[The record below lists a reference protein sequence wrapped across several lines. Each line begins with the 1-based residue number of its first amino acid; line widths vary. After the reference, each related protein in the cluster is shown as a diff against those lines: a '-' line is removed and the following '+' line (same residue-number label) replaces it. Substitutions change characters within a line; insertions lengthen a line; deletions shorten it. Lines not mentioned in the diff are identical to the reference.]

1 MSDKLRAGIIA
12 CGRMSYAH
20 SRAYAAMPDVELVA
34 GADISP
40 EALARFR
47 DEFGISKEHT
57 YTDYVEMLER
67 EKLDLIS
74 IVSLHHQHAEMT
86 IKAAEYQPKA
96 ILCEK
101 PMAVSLGEAD
111 AMIDACE
118 AAGTRLIIGHQR
130 RYNAQ
135 YVAAYR
141 ALKGGAIGDL
151 VTIET
156 HGHPFSSLMVDGT
169 HTIDLAR
176 WYADEAP
183 IAWVLGQIDWTEAR
197 SGWGTRVENAAM
209 FMYGFEN
216 GLRAWHTCGGAPVDG
231 DSQERNVLWPAVT
244 GPNYHWILLRG
255 TEGEIWVWGD
265 SPSEGIPWVRLV
277 RGGHEE
283 ELPVPEL
290 PGTAHERLVR
300 DMIDRATD
308 GGPHTLDAASARD
321 TLEVLMA
328 AYESS
333 RRRGMVMLPL
343 NVAENPLFA
352 MMDADRS

>member
-1 MSDKLRAGIIA
+1 MPEKLRAGIIA

-47 DEFGISKEHT
+47 DEFGITEEHT
-57 YTDYVEMLER
+57 YADYVDMLENER
-67 EKLDLIS
+67 LDLIS

-86 IKAAEYQPKA
+86 VKAAEYQPKA

-101 PMAVSLGEAD
+101 PIAVSLAEAD
-111 AMIDACE
+111 AMIAACE

-135 YVAAYR
+135 YVAAYQ
-141 ALKGGAIGDL
+141 ALHEGAIGDL
-151 VTIET
+151 VSIET
-156 HGHPFSSLMVDGT
+156 HGHPFSSLLVDGT
-169 HTIDLAR
+169 HTTDLAR

-183 IAWVLGQIDWTEAR
+183 IAWVMGQVDWTEAR
-197 SGWGTRVENAAM
+197 NGWGTRVENAAL

-216 GLRAWHTCGGAPVDG
+216 GVRGLHTCGGAPVPGSD
-231 DSQERNVLWPAVT
+231 QRAVLWPEVT
-244 GPNYHWILLRG
+244 GPNYHWLQLRG
-255 TEGEIWVWGD
+255 TEGELWIWGD
-265 SPSEGIPWVRLV
+265 KATEGIPWVRLV
-277 RGGHEE
+277 RGGKAEA
-283 ELPVPEL
+283 LPIPEL
-290 PGTAHERLVR
+290 PGTAHERLIR
-300 DMIDRATD
+300 DMIDCTVSGAC
-308 GGPHTLDAASARD
+308 HTLDATSARA

-343 NVAENPLFA
+343 EIGENPLFA
-352 MMDADRS
+352 MMDA

>member
-1 MSDKLRAGIIA
+1 MSEKLRAGIIA

-47 DEFGISKEHT
+47 EEFGISEEHT
-57 YTDYVEMLER
+57 YTDYVEMLEH
-67 EKLDLIS
+67 EELDLIS
-74 IVSLHHQHAEMT
+74 IASLHHQHAEMT

-101 PMAVSLGEAD
+101 PIAVSLGEAD
-111 AMIDACE
+111 AMIAACE

-130 RYNAQ
+130 RYNPQ

-151 VTIET
+151 MSLET

-183 IAWVLGQIDWTEAR
+183 IGWVLGQIDWSEAR
-197 SGWGTRVENAAM
+197 SGWPPGPAHLRRCP
-209 FMYGFEN
+209 Y
-216 GLRAWHTCGGAPVDG
+216 RAWQRQARRSVASGDGTQLSLDPAP
-231 DSQERNVLWPAVT
+231 R
-244 GPNYHWILLRG
+244 H
-255 TEGEIWVWGD
+255 
-265 SPSEGIPWVRLV
+265 
-277 RGGHEE
+277 
-283 ELPVPEL
+283 
-290 PGTAHERLVR
+290 
-300 DMIDRATD
+300 
-308 GGPHTLDAASARD
+308 
-321 TLEVLMA
+321 
-328 AYESS
+328 
-333 RRRGMVMLPL
+333 RRRDLDLGRP
-343 NVAENPLFA
+343 PH
-352 MMDADRS
+352 